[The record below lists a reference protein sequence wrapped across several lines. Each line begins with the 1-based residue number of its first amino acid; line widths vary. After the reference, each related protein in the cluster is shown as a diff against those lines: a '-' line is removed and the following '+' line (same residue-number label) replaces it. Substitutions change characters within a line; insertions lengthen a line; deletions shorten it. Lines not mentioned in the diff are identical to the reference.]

1 MGNVGLMGPDPSIV
15 MTVLR
20 SRLFTNLDPMQ
31 WPTSGVSPLNK
42 AILVI
47 VSLSILAAVL
57 ESESSLRNTYP
68 FIFEP
73 LNVLFAVLFLV
84 EYLLPPL
91 GDGRRPSVRWL
102 SRSYSI
108 RMYNREHY
116 RLGGN
121 SRPLGR
127 YHPWHSRNVRRRAAI
142 GSCTSNNYIG
152 AQQRMGRRHPVT
164 RNRDSNPTQRTYPQ
178 FRSYLV
184 NFARLCD
191 LPFCCRRN
199 TQPEAFGSIPRAMW
213 WAMATLTTVGYGD
226 VYPITAI
233 GKLFAGISAITS
245 IAIVAM
251 PTGIMAAAF
260 SDVFQ
265 LLRKDTD

>member
-1 MGNVGLMGPDPSIV
+1 MANVGLMGPDPSIV

-20 SRLFTNLDPMQ
+20 SRLFTNLDPVQ

-42 AILVI
+42 AILAI

-84 EYLLPPL
+84 EYLL
-91 GDGRRPSVRWL
+91 
-102 SRSYSI
+102 
-108 RMYNREHY
+108 
-116 RLGGN
+116 RLWAMGEDPRYGGF
-121 SRPLGR
+121 LGR
-127 YHPWHSRNVRRRAAI
+127 IRYACTIASIIDLVATVVLWVDIILGIQGTYGVELRLVRALRIITLARNSEWADAILLLGTAIRTRRRELI
-142 GSCTSNNYIG
+142 LSFGLTLLIL
-152 AQQRMGRRHPVT
+152 
-164 RNRDSNPTQRTYPQ
+164 
-178 FRSYLV
+178 LV
-184 NFARLCD
+184 SATCLFVVEGT
-191 LPFCCRRN
+191 

-233 GKLFAGISAITS
+233 GKLCAGISAITS